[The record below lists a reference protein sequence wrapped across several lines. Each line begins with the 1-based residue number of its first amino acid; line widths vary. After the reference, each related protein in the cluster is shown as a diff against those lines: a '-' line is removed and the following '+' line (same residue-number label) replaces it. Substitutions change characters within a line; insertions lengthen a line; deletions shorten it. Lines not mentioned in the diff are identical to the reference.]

1 MTPFF
6 RIKNYLINMDRL
18 AYVRVEESLIDF
30 GFSFP
35 VEKTGDCHYIRLEK
49 GSNLST
55 AEFEQVKE
63 FVLQLPDPDRVIV
76 I

>member
-1 MTPFF
+1 MAPFF
-6 RIKNYLINMDRL
+6 RIKNYLINLERL
-18 AYVRVEESLIDF
+18 AYVRLEEERIDF

-35 VEKTGDCHYIRLEK
+35 VDKDSGHHFIRLER
-49 GSNLST
+49 GSHLRDE
-55 AEFEQVKE
+55 EFEQVRE

>member
-6 RIKNYLINMDRL
+6 RIKNYLINLDRL
-18 AYVRVEESLIDF
+18 AYVRVEENFIDF

-35 VEKTGDCHYIRLEK
+35 VDKSCGEHFIRLER
-49 GSNLST
+49 GANLQD
-55 AEFEQVKE
+55 AEFEQIKE
-63 FVLQLPDPDRVIV
+63 FVMQLPDPDRVIV

>member
-6 RIKNYLINMDRL
+6 RIKHYLINLDRL
-18 AYVRVEESLIDF
+18 AYVRIEENFIDF

-35 VEKTGDCHYIRLEK
+35 VEKGECHVIRLER
-49 GSNLST
+49 GSQLDP

-63 FVLQLPDPDRVIV
+63 FVMQLPDPDRVVV

>member
-1 MTPFF
+1 V
-6 RIKNYLINMDRL
+6 INLERL
-18 AYVRVEESLIDF
+18 AYVHIEENSIDF

-35 VEKTGDCHYIRLEK
+35 VDKSCGEHFIRLVK
-49 GSNLST
+49 GSNLNN

-76 I
+76 L

>member
-6 RIKNYLINMDRL
+6 RIKNYLINLDRL
-18 AYVRVEESLIDF
+18 AYVRVEENFIDF

-35 VEKTGDCHYIRLEK
+35 VDKSCGEHFIRLEK
-49 GSNLST
+49 GANLQD
-55 AEFEQVKE
+55 AEFEQIKE

>member
-6 RIKNYLINMDRL
+6 RIKHYLINLDRL
-18 AYVRVEESLIDF
+18 AYVAVEENHIDF

-35 VEKTGDCHYIRLEK
+35 VEKSGGHHFIRLER
-49 GSNLST
+49 GSLLNH
-55 AEFEQVKE
+55 AEFEQVKK

>member
-6 RIKNYLINMDRL
+6 RIKNYLINLDRL
-18 AYVRVEESLIDF
+18 AYVRVEENYIDF

-35 VEKTGDCHYIRLEK
+35 VDKSCGEHFIRLER
-49 GSNLST
+49 GSNLQN
-55 AEFEQVKE
+55 AEFEQIKE

>member
-6 RIKNYLINMDRL
+6 RIKNYLINLDRL
-18 AYVRVEESLIDF
+18 AYVRVEANYIDF

-35 VEKTGDCHYIRLEK
+35 VDKSSGQHFIRLEK
-49 GSNLST
+49 GSNLQN
-55 AEFEQVKE
+55 AEFEQLKE

>member
-6 RIKNYLINMDRL
+6 RIKNYLINLDRL
-18 AYVRVEESLIDF
+18 AYVRIEENSIDF

-35 VEKTGDCHYIRLEK
+35 VEKSSGHHFIRLER
-49 GSNLST
+49 GSNLSN

>member
-6 RIKNYLINMDRL
+6 RIKNFLINLERL
-18 AYVRVEESLIDF
+18 AYVHIEETYIDF

-35 VEKTGDCHYIRLEK
+35 VDRSCGDHYIRLEK
-49 GSNLST
+49 GANLNDS
-55 AEFEQVKE
+55 EFEQIKE

-76 I
+76 L